1 MFQVAKAVSHS
12 LNNCVNCL
20 PGQKDVDMALK
31 SIGEASKKLL
41 IETVRVFVL
50 FCFVFSLR
58 MKDNFGAEEVKVKPV
73 LVSLSDPPSFQVLP
87 GGPERAEPNGRGAE
101 PVGGGG
107 GPCLQRTQQPAGS
120 RFGKVQPRL

>member
-41 IETVRVFVL
+41 IETVRAFFVFVL
-50 FCFVFSLR
+50 FLAS
-58 MKDNFGAEEVKVKPV
+58 G
-73 LVSLSDPPSFQVLP
+73 
-87 GGPERAEPNGRGAE
+87 
-101 PVGGGG
+101 
-107 GPCLQRTQQPAGS
+107 
-120 RFGKVQPRL
+120 